1 MLFHQLDK
9 RTAWVSLD
17 VHEWSTKSRGEKK
30 KIKPSCDVNKARK
43 SRPQSYFV
51 RTNTDCTVCPIG
63 FIYHMLCS
71 RIALFRLLC
80 AHFFLVHFVHFACVC
95 SLCLFEFSVSI
106 HRIRRNSFSLF
117 TFDKYVLWLFFS
129 RFRVFVCVC
138 AREKKSKRP
147 LTERR

>member
-1 MLFHQLDK
+1 MSTVKNKQNLQSQC
-9 RTAWVSLD
+9 AVSSIGQEGCLSIIGRARME
-17 VHEWSTKSRGEKK
+17 HKIQRREK
-30 KIKPSCDVNKARK
+30 KIKPSCDVNEARK

-71 RIALFRLLC
+71 RNRLISF
-80 AHFFLVHFVHFACVC
+80 AVRSFFFHFVHFVCVC

-117 TFDKYVLWLFFS
+117 TFDKYVL
-129 RFRVFVCVC
+129 
-138 AREKKSKRP
+138 
-147 LTERR
+147 